1 MKAIP
6 TKPPTT
12 AEIIITIQEL
22 NKGKAPDIDNITPE
36 VLKTDPKLTP
46 KISETLLKQIW
57 EREVLP
63 DE

>member
-12 AEIIITIQEL
+12 AEIIIAIQEL
-22 NKGKAPDIDNITPE
+22 NRGKAPDIEVTPE
-36 VLKTDPKLTP
+36 VLKIDPKLTA